1 MANLRSRS
9 DRFFLCK
16 VAMPEM
22 QEDGVEKNVTKQY
35 AINALDWAEAQ
46 MRITEYL
53 TPYAKGG
60 MEIKDIRPAKFTE
73 IFFTDRSEDDAW
85 YSAKL
90 AYITI
95 DERSGKEKKKIH
107 THLFQAKSLDDANRI
122 IGEAMSG
129 TMIDYNKTE
138 IKDSKIFEVVE
149 YGK

>member
-1 MANLRSRS
+1 MADLRSRS
-9 DRFFLCK
+9 DKFFLCK

-22 QEDGVEKNVTKQY
+22 QEDGNEKNVTKQY

-46 MRITEYL
+46 MRITEHL
-53 TPYAKGG
+53 TPYAKNG

-129 TMIDYNKTE
+129 TMIDYNKTA
-138 IKDSKIFEVVE
+138 INDSNIFEVVE
-149 YGK
+149 YK

>member
-1 MANLRSRS
+1 MGNLRSRS
-9 DRFFLCK
+9 DKFFLCK

-22 QEDGVEKNVTKQY
+22 QENGIEKSVTKLY
-35 AINALDWAEAQ
+35 AIDALDWTEAQ
-46 MRITEYL
+46 AHITEYL
-53 TPYAKGG
+53 TPYTNGD

-73 IFFTDRSEDDAW
+73 IFFTDVDADDSW

-95 DERSGKEKKKIH
+95 DERTGKEKRKVH
-107 THLFQAKSLDDANRI
+107 THLFQASSLDAANKVI
-122 IGEAMSG
+122 SDAMSD
-129 TMIDYNKTE
+129 TMIDYAKTE

>member
-1 MANLRSRS
+1 MVNLRSRS
-9 DRFFLCK
+9 DKFFLCK

-22 QEDGVEKNVTKQY
+22 QENGMTKNVTRLY

-46 MRITEYL
+46 SRISEHL
-53 TPYAKGG
+53 VPYAKDG

-73 IFFTDRSEDDAW
+73 IFFTDAISDDAW

-95 DERSGKEKKKIH
+95 NERTGKEKRKVH
-107 THLFQAKSLDDANRI
+107 THLFQASSLDGANRV
-122 IGEAMSG
+122 IGEAMGG
-129 TMIDYNKTE
+129 TMIDYAKTE